1 MALRSVT
8 RLRERA
14 TCRLGWLLWRCRPLP
29 KPVLVIPVL
38 YALATGGTA
47 GTAASP
53 GIVEDIGLVVTA
65 VVAAGLLLVRD
76 RSVRLASGSA
86 RILLVDR
93 PDATVLRR
101 P

>member
-14 TCRLGWLLWRCRPLP
+14 TFRLGWLLWSCRPLP

-38 YALATGGTA
+38 YALATG

>member
-14 TCRLGWLLWRCRPLP
+14 TFRLGWLLWSCRPLP
-29 KPVLVIPVL
+29 KPVLVISVL
-38 YALATGGTA
+38 YALATG